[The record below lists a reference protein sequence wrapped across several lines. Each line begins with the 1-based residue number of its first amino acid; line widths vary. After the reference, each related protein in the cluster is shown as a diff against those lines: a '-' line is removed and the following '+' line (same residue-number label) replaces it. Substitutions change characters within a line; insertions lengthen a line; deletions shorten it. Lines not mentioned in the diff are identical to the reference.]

1 VWSPERKW
9 RMKGEERET
18 VRKNVRSEEVN
29 TERRGKH

>member
-9 RMKGEERET
+9 RVKGKET
-18 VRKNVRSEEVN
+18 ETARKDVRNKEGN